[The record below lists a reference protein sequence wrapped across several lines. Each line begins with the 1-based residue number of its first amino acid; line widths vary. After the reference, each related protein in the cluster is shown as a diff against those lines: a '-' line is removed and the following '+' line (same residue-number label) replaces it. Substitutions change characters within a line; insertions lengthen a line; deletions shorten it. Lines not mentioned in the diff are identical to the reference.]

1 MKEKIHP
8 KYYPEARVICACGNT
23 WTTGATVPEI
33 KVDVCSACH
42 PFYTGE
48 QRIVDTAG
56 QVDRF
61 MKRLERRA
69 DTIEQVK
76 AQQDVLKRSAQETR
90 VARLRGDAPA
100 QPAKQPPKRT
110 LIDIEGIGEVYARK
124 LKDAGVPTPEALLKT
139 GSTPKG
145 RQEIAEKSGI
155 SGKLILVWI
164 NHVDLLRVKSMSPDW
179 AELLEAAGVD
189 TVPELAQR
197 APENLL
203 AKLLE
208 VNQEKKLARELP
220 TLTVVEGWIEQ
231 AKQLPRVITY

>member
-61 MKRLERRA
+61 MKRLERTA

-76 AQQDVLKRSAQETR
+76 TQQDVVKRTTQESR
-90 VARLRGDAPA
+90 MARLRGDAPA
-100 QPAKQPPKRT
+100 QAAKQSKRN

-124 LKDAGVPTPEALLKT
+124 LKDAGVPTPEVLLQK
-139 GSTPKG
+139 GATPKG

-155 SGKLILVWI
+155 TGKLVLEWV
-164 NHVDLLRVKSMSPDW
+164 NHVDLLRVKGISTDW
-179 AELLEAAGVD
+179 ADLLEAAGVD
-189 TVPELAQR
+189 SVPELAQR
-197 APENLL
+197 VPENLL
-203 AKLLE
+203 NKLIE
-208 VNQEKKLARELP
+208 VNQQKNLTRQLP
-220 TLTVVEGWIEQ
+220 TLAQVEGWTEQ
-231 AKQLPRVITY
+231 AKGLPRVVTY